1 MNDFRDAINL
11 IHSTRLDINMMFSI
25 IQILLLLTSFT
36 IIVLI
41 LYTEIKNKVM
51 NKDVKD
57 RDDLL
62 HSLCSS
68 VDDVFIVYNSLKH
81 HHEYISP
88 NFEHLL
94 GFSSTMLHS
103 NKHAI
108 FDYVSPDKREEF
120 IEFFTSSNLNEYKEI
135 EFEYRNPVYQKL
147 QWLTIRFYPIMKNS
161 KIIRYITCIHEK
173 TKDYYTQDAT
183 KEALQAS
190 LKANEAKKE
199 FLSHIS
205 HEIKT
210 PINNIIGIAQIAMNS
225 ISDTDKVMNC
235 LEKIRSSS
243 NNALTIINNV
253 LEVAKIDSDKLIL
266 INEPFYML
274 RTIAEFS
281 SLISSQ
287 AEIKNIEYK
296 LIIHPTTHD
305 YLVGDSLRITQIL
318 GNCLSNSIKFTPSG
332 GMIILEIREMGHT
345 SGASL
350 YHFQITD
357 NGKGMEEY
365 YINRIFE
372 PFDQEDPT
380 IANKYGGSG
389 LGMSITKTL
398 LDLMGGTIQV
408 NSRIGEG
415 TTVSIDLLLK
425 VAASPETITEE
436 KSPNTKVEYD
446 FSGMRVLV
454 VEDNEINLEIVT
466 EYLKSVNVH
475 VETAEN
481 GNIAVERFK
490 ESEEG
495 YYNMILMD
503 VHMPDISG
511 YEASRLIRSS
521 SHPDANQITIIAMT
535 ADYFDN
541 NFTCLHSGINYQ
553 ITKPIDLNKLYS
565 LLNAHW

>member
-11 IHSTRLDINMMFSI
+11 IHSTRLDSNMIFSI

-51 NKDVKD
+51 NKDVTD
-57 RDDLL
+57 RNDLL

-88 NFEHLL
+88 NFENLL

-120 IEFFTSSNLNEYKEI
+120 IEFFTSSNLYEYKEI

-147 QWLTIRFYPIMKNS
+147 QWLTIRFYPIMKKS

-225 ISDTDKVMNC
+225 ISDADKVMNC
-235 LEKIRSSS
+235 LEKILSSS

-332 GMIILEIREMGHT
+332 GMIILEIREMVHT
-345 SGASL
+345 SGASH

-372 PFDQEDPT
+372 PFDQENPT

-408 NSRIGEG
+408 NSKIGEG
-415 TTVSIDLLLK
+415 TTVTIDLLLK
-425 VAASPETITEE
+425 VATSPETITEE

-446 FSGMRVLV
+446 FTGMRVLV

-521 SHPDANQITIIAMT
+521 CHPDADQITIIAMT

-541 NFTCLHSGINYQ
+541 NFSCLYSGINYQ